1 MTGSPTPTD
10 GDGVT
15 RILYLSEGD
24 AETHDS
30 WSGVSRSILEH
41 LRAAGYSVRAGDAD
55 LYGAKRWWTVLRS
68 FSMPMR
74 RWWVR
79 YHLGA
84 TAFVARSAACAKV
97 VAARRGSAD
106 VILQIGATFAIP
118 EDERTPLVLFCDSN
132 IELARAAID
141 TGHSEAAV
149 LTPAERD
156 GVRER
161 EARVYSRAALIFTM
175 SDFLR
180 RSFIEHFGIPA
191 ERLVTL
197 HCGPNIPVPEF
208 TDGLDARADGPPTIL
223 FVGRDFHRKGAY
235 QLLEAFAEVRAEIP
249 EARLVMVGG
258 GRNAQRMAAPP
269 GVEFVGFLS
278 RDTESGRRRMDSAYR
293 SAHVFCIPTRFEP
306 FGTSFVEAMMY
317 GLPCV
322 GPAAWAVPEIIDDG
336 RTGLLIPPGD
346 RPALVQALTRLLRDR
361 GEARRM
367 GEAARVRALERFS
380 WAHLMERMSA
390 GLASVV
396 AAASGSL

>member
-1 MTGSPTPTD
+1 M
-10 GDGVT
+10 
-15 RILYLSEGD
+15 RIDPASAESRPVARVLYLSEGD

-41 LRAAGYSVRAGDAD
+41 LRSAGYSVRAGDAD
-55 LYGAKRWWTVLRS
+55 LYGAARWWTALRS
-68 FSMPMR
+68 FGLPMR
-74 RWWVR
+74 RWWVK

-84 TAFVARSAACAKV
+84 SAFAARSAACAKII
-97 VAARRGSAD
+97 AARRGTAD

-118 EDERTPLVLFCDSN
+118 PDERTPLVLFCDSN
-132 IELARAAID
+132 IELAGAAIG

-156 GVRER
+156 GIRER

-180 RSFIEHFGIPA
+180 RSFIEDFGIPA
-191 ERLVTL
+191 DRLVTV
-197 HCGPNIPVPEF
+197 HCGPNIPVPE
-208 TDGLDARADGPPTIL
+208 LDHGMEVRSDGPPTIL
-223 FVGRDFHRKGAY
+223 FVGRDFQRKGAL
-235 QLLEAFAEVRAEIP
+235 QLLEAFADVRARVP
-249 EARLVMVGG
+249 DARLVMVGG
-258 GRNAQRMAAPP
+258 GRMAQQMEPRP

-278 RDTESGRRRMDSAYR
+278 RDTEAGRRRMDSAYR
-293 SAHVFCIPTRFEP
+293 GAHVFCIPTRFEP

-336 RTGLLIPPGD
+336 ITGLLTPPGD
-346 RPALVQALTRLLRDR
+346 HGGLVQALTRLLQDR
-361 GEARRM
+361 TEARRM
-367 GEAARVRALERFS
+367 GDAARTRALERFAWTS
-380 WAHLMERMSA
+380 LMQRMSA

-396 AAASGSL
+396 AAAT